1 VLTMHLHPKHSASP
15 AEPGEC
21 PCWVRLLTSPAQ
33 QLTPYSNA
41 AGLQTVSCTVQDLC
55 EILTAL
61 QQDAPQHSYEETR
74 VQIERSFGLPIEAI
88 FDSFKQQPL
97 ASASIAQVRICIIM
111 HGAAVQCTVVRYVV
125 LHYR

>member
-1 VLTMHLHPKHSASP
+1 M
-15 AEPGEC
+15 
-21 PCWVRLLTSPAQ
+21 
-33 QLTPYSNA
+33 
-41 AGLQTVSCTVQDLC
+41 QDLC

-97 ASASIAQVRICIIM
+97 ASASIAQVRTLIVSC
-111 HGAAVQCTVVRYVV
+111 GFAADWECVVKLKSR
-125 LHYR
+125 LQLRLCQGPSN

>member
-1 VLTMHLHPKHSASP
+1 MHQAHGQLQGVVKHQLDVVTMNMHPKQLASP
-15 AEPGEC
+15 AEPGER
-21 PCWVRLLTSPAQ
+21 PHWARVPASPAQ
-33 QLTPYSNA
+33 RPAMHSNA
-41 AGLQTVSCTVQDLC
+41 AGLQIVSCALQDLC

-97 ASASIAQVRICIIM
+97 ASASIAQVRISM
-111 HGAAVQCTVVRYVV
+111 FP
-125 LHYR
+125 

>member
-1 VLTMHLHPKHSASP
+1 VLTMHLHPKHLASP

-21 PCWVRLLTSPAQ
+21 PCWARLLTSPAQ

-97 ASASIAQVRICIIM
+97 ASASIAQVHM
-111 HGAAVQCTVVRYVV
+111 
-125 LHYR
+125 